1 MMEEKELVPSA
12 SERSAPEQELARS
25 MEEELT
31 DDQLLQ
37 MAEGGCS
44 WGASCN
50 KQGGC

>member
-1 MMEEKELVPSA
+1 MIDEKELSPT
-12 SERSAPEQELARS
+12 PEANAQEEQMARS
-25 MEEELT
+25 MEQELT

-50 KQGGC
+50 SQGGC